1 MFQTIVKRD
10 GREVPYDISKI
21 DAAIAKAMEASGRS
35 AKAAPELSLKV
46 EERLR
51 ENFPDHPPAVE
62 DIQDVVERVL
72 MENGYNMV
80 AKNYILYRAER
91 SRVREMNTRLM
102 KIYE

>member
-51 ENFPDHPPAVE
+51 ENFPDRHGHHA
-62 DIQDVVERVL
+62 Q
-72 MENGYNMV
+72 
-80 AKNYILYRAER
+80 
-91 SRVREMNTRLM
+91 VRQRGRQGV
-102 KIYE
+102 